1 MTSRLTK
8 SLASAAIATLLT
20 TAAHAQGTNAFDG
33 NWVVITVC
41 EKAFDG
47 AAAYKLRFLAT
58 VKNGVFHGENGVQ
71 GDAGYLTLDGTIA
84 PDGNA
89 MLRGQGLTADPL
101 YNVGHAAP
109 MMPFIYHVKSQFTAS
124 QGTGTRVELRPCENT
139 YTKQ

>member
-1 MTSRLTK
+1 MASRLTK
-8 SLASAAIATLLT
+8 LLAGAALVTLSI
-20 TAAHAQGTNAFDG
+20 TAAHAQGASAFDG
-33 NWVVITVC
+33 NWVVVTVC

-71 GDAGYLTLDGTIA
+71 GEAGFLTLDGTIA

-89 MLRGQGLTADPL
+89 VLRAQGLTADPV
-101 YNVGHAAP
+101 YNVGRVAP
-109 MMPFIYHVKSQFTAS
+109 AMPFTYHVKSQFTAR
-124 QGTGTRVELRPCENT
+124 QGTGTRLELRPCENA